1 LSPTRPITLRRLAG
15 SIAALCAAFTLLV
28 AAAPAKAE
36 TMLGFTEAA
45 NHNDLNAATQNRLLD
60 LEAAAGGELHRLVLL
75 WKDVEPYQVN
85 GTPVQNWSYYDA
97 VMSAAS
103 ARGLRPVIVIMS
115 APAWA
120 QQPLE
125 CGGAHCPPAQSKLSA
140 WSRFVYDV
148 TKRYPGAAAIEIW
161 NEPNLWGQWATG
173 TGPDPERYAQ
183 LFSHAAGAVHYADPS
198 MKVLAGAITYQDVDV
213 PQKKMTIPTFLERF
227 YRAGGRNQMAPG
239 DGLSLHAYPWI
250 DELETLDNL
259 FARTMRQTREALA
272 RFDPERKI
280 WITETGATTTGRW
293 AVSDRAQG
301 KALVTLARKVPR
313 MDDVRALMIHSTVE
327 AAYNSNHPHE
337 KGYGLVLRNTLQP
350 KLGYCALAELAA
362 ASRALTGCPSGVLA
376 DLGYAADGSPLGGG
390 GDGSAGGGG
399 DGSGAGGGKGID
411 DRKAQLR
418 RRGRRV
424 CKRRLSRRPWWPQA
438 TVLERRAMV
447 RICVR
452 RFVRQRLS

>member
-1 LSPTRPITLRRLAG
+1 
-15 SIAALCAAFTLLV
+15 
-28 AAAPAKAE
+28 
-36 TMLGFTEAA
+36 
-45 NHNDLNAATQNRLLD
+45 
-60 LEAAAGGELHRLVLL
+60 
-75 WKDVEPYQVN
+75 
-85 GTPVQNWSYYDA
+85 
-97 VMSAAS
+97 
-103 ARGLRPVIVIMS
+103 
-115 APAWA
+115 
-120 QQPLE
+120 
-125 CGGAHCPPAQSKLSA
+125 
-140 WSRFVYDV
+140 
-148 TKRYPGAAAIEIW
+148 
-161 NEPNLWGQWATG
+161 
-173 TGPDPERYAQ
+173 
-183 LFSHAAGAVHYADPS
+183 

-213 PQKKMTIPTFLERF
+213 PQKKMSIPTFLERF

-250 DELETLDNL
+250 DELETLDGL
-259 FARTMRQTREALA
+259 FARTMRQAREALA

-293 AVSDRAQG
+293 AVSDRTQG

-327 AAYNSNHPHE
+327 AAHNSNHPHE

-390 GDGSAGGGG
+390 GGGSGGGGGDGGGGGGGGGDGGSSGGGG

-424 CKRRLSRRPWWPQA
+424 CKRRLSRRAWWPQA